1 LNSTLSDNPGKL
13 NPWEELMSDAPL
25 QATIAPRTTGHDD
38 IDPCRL
44 SASELAGLIA
54 RGAITAREAVE
65 AYIARVEQVNGAL
78 NAVVV
83 KRYDEARA
91 EADAIDLRR
100 ARGETLPPLAGVPIT
115 VKECLDLAGT
125 AATFGLPGWIATR
138 AKADDPYVGRLRAAG
153 AIVIAKTNVAQLL
166 IYAESDNPVYGRTNN
181 PWNLERSSGGSSGGE
196 GAILGAGAS
205 ALGLGTDIGGSV
217 RIPAAYCGISALRPT
232 AGRCPDPGCG
242 SISKGQRTV
251 VSQVGPM
258 GRSVED
264 LALALQL
271 INGAHGIDTIAA
283 VPLGDF
289 SKVDVAGLRVAVV
302 DDDGVM
308 APSAAVKRGIGE
320 AAEILRAAGAEVTPW
335 NALPGAEVT
344 ELILGCF
351 SADRGRGMR
360 DLLRGGKIDPRAGL
374 MLNLARLPRPLRAA
388 AAALLALL
396 GQKRTATT
404 MRQFASGSAS
414 DYWRTTERV
423 MDFQARFRDALDQAP
438 GGPIDLVLMPA
449 HAVPAVP
456 HKATINMPFAGSYA
470 LLSPILG
477 YPAGVVPFTRVRS
490 DEESGR
496 KQSFDVVERTALATD
511 RGSTGLPIGVQ
522 LMGRPWRDDVVL
534 AAMRAVELGARQRA
548 DYPVAPRL

>member
-1 LNSTLSDNPGKL
+1 
-13 NPWEELMSDAPL
+13 MSNATPLAANTPRPTGRDAV
-25 QATIAPRTTGHDD
+25 
-38 IDPCRL
+38 DPCTL

-54 RGAITAREAVE
+54 QGAVTAREAVE
-65 AYIARVEQVNGAL
+65 AYIARIEQVNGAL

-83 KRYDEARA
+83 KRYDEART
-91 EADAIDLRR
+91 EADAIDQRR
-100 ARGETLPPLAGVPIT
+100 AGGENLPPLAGVPIT
-115 VKECLDLAGT
+115 VKECFDLAGT
-125 AATFGLPGWIATR
+125 AATFGLPGRMATR
-138 AKADDPYVGRLRAAG
+138 ANADDPYVGRLRAAG

-166 IYAESDNPVYGRTNN
+166 IYTESDNPVYGRTNN
-181 PWNLERSSGGSSGGE
+181 PWDLERSCGGSSGGE

-217 RIPAAYCGISALRPT
+217 RIPAAFCGISSLRPT
-232 AGRCPDPGCG
+232 AGRCPDLGHG
-242 SISKGQRTV
+242 SIPVGQRTV

-264 LALALQL
+264 LALALGL

-289 SKVDVAGLRVAVV
+289 SKVDIAGLRVAVAN
-302 DDDGVM
+302 DDGVM
-308 APSAAVKRGIGE
+308 APSAAVQRGVGE

-335 NALPGAEVT
+335 NVLPGAEVT
-344 ELILGCF
+344 ELILACF

-360 DLLRGGKIDPRAGL
+360 DLLRGGKVDPRVAL
-374 MLNLARLPRPLRAA
+374 NLNLARLPRSLRMA

-396 GQKRTATT
+396 GQKRTAAT
-404 MRQFASGSAS
+404 MRRFASGSAF
-414 DYWRTTERV
+414 DYWQATERV
-423 MDFQARFRDALDQAP
+423 MDFQARFRDALDRAP

-449 HAVPAVP
+449 YAVPAVR

-470 LLSPILG
+470 LLSPVLG
-477 YPAGVVPFTRVRS
+477 YPAGVVPVTRVRP

-496 KQSFDVVERTALATD
+496 KKSFDVVERTAFETD
-511 RGSTGLPIGVQ
+511 RGSAGLPIGVQ

-534 AAMRAVELGARQRA
+534 AAMAVVEQAARKRA
-548 DYPVAPRL
+548 DFPAAPKL